1 MQEFI
6 STFHIDWK
14 LMIAQLINFGVVF
27 LVFYFLAA
35 KPLRKLMEER
45 GNTISKGLDDAKES
59 SELLQKAAEEYKQNA
74 IKLRQVSIDSQ
85 KELAKELDKLRAK
98 NLDKIKEDNKEWAKK
113 RVEQMEID
121 KKALIESAKSELV
134 SLAMLAT
141 KKIMAEENTS
151 KNK

>member
-59 SELLQKAAEEYKQNA
+59 SELLQKAAEEYKQNT
-74 IKLRQVSIDSQ
+74 IKLRQVGIDSQ
-85 KELAKELDKLRAK
+85 KELTKELDKLRVK
-98 NLDKIKEDNKEWAKK
+98 NLDKIKADNNEWNKK
-113 RVEQMEID
+113 RIEQMEID
-121 KKALIESAKSELV
+121 KKALVESAKSELV
-134 SLAMLAT
+134 TLAILAA

>member
-45 GNTISKGLDDAKES
+45 GKAISKGLDDAKES
-59 SELLQKAAEEYKQNA
+59 SELLQKASEEYKQNT

-85 KELAKELDKLRAK
+85 KKLEKELSLLRNLTFKLDFGK
-98 NLDKIKEDNKEWAKK
+98 MGLVD
-113 RVEQMEID
+113 
-121 KKALIESAKSELV
+121 SAGNNHQRDYRRQN
-134 SLAMLAT
+134 AY
-141 KKIMAEENTS
+141 N
-151 KNK
+151 